1 MIIILPTFEYTEGI
15 KSFISIKNKSDKV
28 FVSDASK
35 DNKIYDLVKSDKKI
49 KYIRNYPMGPI
60 ENWNAALRNITSE
73 HILILHDDEYFGIN
87 DYNKLIK
94 TKKNPKNIYML
105 NYEIFE
111 NSKKKNIAF
120 PQKIQKFLLNN
131 IPKISLFMNI
141 IGPTAAYIFYHDLK
155 NPHYYDHKL
164 KWLVDVEFFYRI
176 SRNKNLI
183 FLPYK
188 VRTNL
193 KKKSLTNQL
202 YKSNFKIYF
211 QEIWYLKKKYKIFLL
226 TFIFY
231 LTLSFIFRGIKTII
245 NFFKYMR

>member
-111 NSKKKNIAF
+111 NSKKKKHSISAKNS
-120 PQKIQKFLLNN
+120 
-131 IPKISLFMNI
+131 KISSKQY
-141 IGPTAAYIFYHDLK
+141 P
-155 NPHYYDHKL
+155 
-164 KWLVDVEFFYRI
+164 
-176 SRNKNLI
+176 
-183 FLPYK
+183 
-188 VRTNL
+188 
-193 KKKSLTNQL
+193 
-202 YKSNFKIYF
+202 
-211 QEIWYLKKKYKIFLL
+211 
-226 TFIFY
+226 
-231 LTLSFIFRGIKTII
+231 
-245 NFFKYMR
+245 